1 MKHDDLQ
8 NVLYFSRT
16 VLALAL
22 IAFAL
27 GAWPTAILVLASF
40 TAANLAYARL
50 CISDKSHMTPPHH
63 LRSIIYCPMLQP
75 SSHTRYQ
82 AIKKIFKRRIKP

>member
-1 MKHDDLQ
+1 M
-8 NVLYFSRT
+8 VLVF
-16 VLALAL
+16 AL
-22 IAFAL
+22 IAFTL
-27 GAWPTAILVLASF
+27 GAGPIAILFLASF
-40 TAANLAYARL
+40 TVANLAYVRL
-50 CISDKSHMTPPHH
+50 WSRDKSHMTPPYN

>member
-1 MKHDDLQ
+1 MKHNNLQ
-8 NVLYFSRT
+8 NILYFSRM

-27 GAWPTAILVLASF
+27 GARPTAILVLASF
-40 TAANLAYARL
+40 TVANLAYVRL
-50 CISDKSHMTPPHH
+50 WGWDKSHMTPPYN

-82 AIKKIFKRRIKP
+82 AIKNALKRRIKP